1 MFITSFLMGGLGNQ
15 MFQIAKSLSEG
26 YENNIE
32 VFFRPTSYI
41 PMHGN
46 QPSKYLN
53 NIFRNVV
60 FKNIDVSTER
70 ISEQTWEY
78 KKIDV
83 MYFKPVEYYGY
94 FQSSKNFGTHSE
106 KIKDV
111 FKPTED
117 FIEKIKIKYPQVFE
131 KNSTSIHVR
140 RGDYLT
146 IQNILPVV
154 GKTYIDKCVSE
165 IEDIGPILIF
175 SNDKEWVRNNLNYK
189 NSIIIE
195 GLEDYEELW
204 LMSLCQNNILSN
216 SSFSWWG
223 TYLNKNKNRRTFAP
237 SIWFGP
243 DGEKNYEDIYEN
255 EWNKINVKYSNGTLL
270 CE

>member
-15 MFQIAKSLSEG
+15 MFQIAKALSEG

-32 VFFRPTSYI
+32 VFFKPVSYI

-60 FKNIDVSTER
+60 FKNFDVSTER
-70 ISEQTWEY
+70 IYEQTWAY

-83 MYFKPVEYYGY
+83 MYFRPVEYYGY
-94 FQSSKNFGTHSE
+94 FQSSKNFGHHSE
-106 KIKDV
+106 KIKEV
-111 FKPTED
+111 FKPTEE
-117 FIEKIKIKYPQVFE
+117 FIENIKTKYPQAFE

-146 IQNILPVV
+146 IQDILPVV
-154 GKTYIDKCVSE
+154 DKTYIDKCVGE
-165 IEDIGPILIF
+165 IENIGPILIF

-189 NSIIIE
+189 NSIIID
-195 GLEDYEELW
+195 GLEDYKELW

-223 TYLNKNKNRRTFAP
+223 SYLNKNRNKKTFVP

-243 DGEKNYEDIYEN
+243 NGEKNYEDIYEN
-255 EWNKINVKYSNGTLL
+255 EWNKINVKYSNGTLI